1 MSQLAQNNL
10 HLSLYREVGS
20 FLNHLELPTL
30 AKEYR
35 KIEKSGDFHTS
46 LHKDERQ
53 RKGVEKCEEF

>member
-1 MSQLAQNNL
+1 MSQLAQNNP

-35 KIEKSGDFHTS
+35 KIEK
-46 LHKDERQ
+46 KD
-53 RKGVEKCEEF
+53 RKVWRLSHIPTQG